1 MRPHRAVTQTSKP
14 RPAGVRAFFERISQS
29 PRSEA
34 AQQPVRA
41 YAPASDT
48 RDLDQ
53 RVREIGEW

>member
-14 RPAGVRAFFERISQS
+14 RPAGVRAFIERITQTQ
-29 PRSEA
+29 RSEA
-34 AQQPVRA
+34 PIQPVRS
-41 YAPASDT
+41 YSPNLDT